1 MLETSSND
9 ALKHCF
15 DDENGDVEVRIGKQK
30 INPALEKL
38 FQQNE
43 FLMES
48 LYKLEQNDDLTGAE
62 EIAKNLL

>member
-1 MLETSSND
+1 MVKLNNIIKTSFR
-9 ALKHCF
+9 KI
-15 DDENGDVEVRIGKQK
+15 RIGKQK